1 MYIYIYIDNRVAI
14 ITRRPPPFPAILKT
28 VPAIRQAVRQ
38 QVELKVI
45 LYGAAISAC
54 FFVQNEKISEKKWL
68 GLVSLVAK
76 SFLNVAFIVLF
87 LNI

>member
-14 ITRRPPPFPAILKT
+14 ITRRPPRFPAILKT

-38 QVELKVI
+38 QVELNVI

-54 FFVQNEKISEKKWL
+54 FFVQNEKISEKKM
-68 GLVSLVAK
+68 VRS
-76 SFLNVAFIVLF
+76 SESSS
-87 LNI
+87 